1 MSKII
6 VLDPG
11 HGGSDPG
18 AVGNGLK
25 EKDLNLVISLAT
37 RDELAG
43 YDCTVK
49 MTRTKDV
56 YVALSTRAAMGK
68 GADLFVSQHNNA
80 FTAAARGFETFA
92 NSGNVLPQTLGNRD
106 TIHDAIYP
114 YLKGLGVPNR
124 GKKRYDHY
132 ITRMPVCSTV
142 LVEYLFVTNAAD
154 AALLKKTAVLKELG
168 RLTAVGIAKALGLK
182 KKVAAPT
189 PPKPAIPTTK
199 LPTIDRAIG
208 IEVAGKMT
216 GEVGYL
222 IDNAT
227 YVRAAYL
234 VGLVGGQVT
243 GHGDHIK
250 ITLPRG
256 ADTGKLEAEIA
267 SLKVDLASTKN
278 LCSSLELKIKEAI
291 KVLG

>member
-1 MSKII
+1 MSKVII
-6 VLDPG
+6 LDPG

-37 RDELAG
+37 RDALKD

-49 MTRTKDV
+49 MTRTKDA

-92 NSGNVLPQTLGNRD
+92 NSGNVLAQTLGNRN

-114 YLKGLGVPNR
+114 YLKSLGVPDR

-154 AALLKKTAVLKELG
+154 AVLLKKTAVLKELG

-182 KKVAAPT
+182 KKVAAP
-189 PPKPAIPTTK
+189 KPAPPATK
-199 LPTIDRAIG
+199 LPTITKEIG
-208 IEVAGKMT
+208 IRIDGKAVKEM
-216 GEVGYL
+216 GYL
-222 IDNAT
+222 INNGTHVRVA
-227 YVRAAYL
+227 YVAE
-234 VGLVGGQVT
+234 LVGGSVT
-243 GHGDHIK
+243 GHGDHIN
-250 ITLPRG
+250 IVLPTRPDP
-256 ADTGKLEAEIA
+256 AVVEKLRT
-267 SLKVDLASTKN
+267 DLAAANK
-278 LCSSLELKIKEAI
+278 KIEAARRA
-291 KVLG
+291 LGA